1 MNNSIAADVEAIQAI
16 SAVPTILRVVSET
29 TGLRFVCVA
38 RVTEGAWTT
47 CAVHDSI
54 GFGLNPGDQLD
65 VATTLC
71 DAVRA
76 GNTPV
81 VIDKASEDLRYCNHP
96 TPKMYGFESYISVP
110 VYRGDGEFFG
120 TLCALDP
127 LPAHLSDS
135 KVIDTLKLFAELIS
149 SQLESELRLSESET
163 ALLDERATSE
173 LREQFIGVLG
183 HDVRT
188 PLSSI
193 LTGTELLQRMA
204 LEPRALGVVERIQR
218 SGKRISSLVDDVV
231 DFTRGRMGGGIPLTV
246 VETSDLAQHL
256 RHVVAE
262 LTDIHANCT
271 VVSAFEFAGGVV
283 CDPKR
288 IAQLLS
294 NLLVNA
300 LIYGAPD
307 EPVHVVGRSEDG
319 GVVLSVSN
327 RGVPITP
334 EKMAKLFQP
343 FWRGDNAGKSHGL
356 GLGLYIAS
364 EIAHAHGGA
373 LHVTSNAEATTFT
386 FAMPRMAC
394 G

>member
-1 MNNSIAADVEAIQAI
+1 MNDSTAADVEAVQAI
-16 SAVPTILRVVSET
+16 SAVPTMLRVVSET

-38 RVTEGAWTT
+38 RVTQDSWTT

-54 GFGLNPGDQLD
+54 GFGLRPGDPLD
-65 VATTLC
+65 IATTLC
-71 DAVRA
+71 DEVRSE
-76 GNTPV
+76 NTLI
-81 VIDKASEDLRYCNHP
+81 VIDKASEDAVYCMHP
-96 TPKMYGFESYISVP
+96 TPKLYGFESYISVP
-110 VYRGDGEFFG
+110 VYRGNGEFFG

-127 LPAHLSDS
+127 LPAKLSER
-135 KVIDTLKLFAELIS
+135 KVVDTLCLFAKLLS
-149 SQLESELRLSESET
+149 YQLESERRLTESES
-163 ALLDERATSE
+163 ALCNERATSE

-193 LTGTELLQRMA
+193 LTGTELLRRMELSAPA
-204 LEPRALGVVERIQR
+204 LAVVERIQR
-218 SGKRISSLVDDVV
+218 SGKRIASLVDDVV
-231 DFTRGRMGGGIPLTV
+231 DFTRGRMGGGIPLMV
-246 VETSDLAQHL
+246 AETADLAQHL

-262 LTDIHANCT
+262 LKDVHADRAI
-271 VVSAFEFAGGVV
+271 VSEFAFEGGVL

-307 EPVHVVGRSEDG
+307 EPVHVAGRSADG
-319 GVVLSVSN
+319 GVVLSVAN
-327 RGVPITP
+327 RGVRITP
-334 EKMAKLFQP
+334 EKMAQLFQP
-343 FWRGDNAGKSHGL
+343 FWRGDHPCKSHGL

-364 EIAHAHGGA
+364 EIAHAHGGV
-373 LHVTSNAEATTFT
+373 LRVSSSDELTVFRFS
-386 FAMPRMAC
+386 MPGIGR

>member
-1 MNNSIAADVEAIQAI
+1 MNTTTAADVEAVQAI

-38 RVTEGAWTT
+38 RVTEDSWTT
-47 CAVHDSI
+47 CSVHDKL
-54 GFGLNPGDQLD
+54 GFGLQPGDPLD

-71 DAVRA
+71 DTVRS
-76 GNTPV
+76 GNKPI
-81 VIDKASEDLRYCNHP
+81 VIDKVSDDPVYCNHP
-96 TPKMYGFESYISVP
+96 TPRMYGFESYISVP

-120 TLCALDP
+120 TLCGLDP

-135 KVIDTLKLFAELIS
+135 KTIDTLTLFAKLIS
-149 SQLESELRLSESET
+149 CQLESERRLSESET
-163 ALLDERATSE
+163 ALLGERSTSE

-183 HDVRT
+183 HDLRT

-193 LTGTELLQRMA
+193 LTGTELLQRTVLDPHA
-204 LEPRALGVVERIQR
+204 LDVVERIQR

-231 DFTRGRMGGGIPLTV
+231 DFTRGRMGGGIPLNV
-246 VETSDLAQHL
+246 KETTDLPQHL

-262 LTDIHANCT
+262 LKDVHANRA
-271 VVSAFEFAGGVV
+271 VLSEFEFADSIV

-300 LIYGAPD
+300 LIYGAAR
-307 EPVHVVGRSEDG
+307 EPVRVAGYSADG
-319 GVVLSVSN
+319 GMVLSVSN
-327 RGVPITP
+327 RGTPITP

-343 FWRGDNAGKSHGL
+343 FWRGDNRGKANGL

-364 EIAHAHGGA
+364 EIAYAHGGV
-373 LHVTSNAEATTFT
+373 LQVTSTAEATTFT
-386 FAMPRMAC
+386 FTMPRMA
-394 G
+394 GT